1 MPDQPNSAEDTDSVK
16 RDLDEIPDALAW
28 PTAWPTNVFARSEAQ
43 TLMDDP
49 LQNYPDRVIPSPV
62 EFVNSSNELLAHV
75 LDNPSTR
82 LRSAARNAYLT
93 MTDVFDRLHAT
104 ANVTVLCKS
113 VSKT

>member
-43 TLMDDP
+43 TLMDDL

-93 MTDVFDRLHAT
+93 MTDVFDCHGERHRSLQVRVQDLT
-104 ANVTVLCKS
+104 
-113 VSKT
+113 

>member
-1 MPDQPNSAEDTDSVK
+1 
-16 RDLDEIPDALAW
+16 
-28 PTAWPTNVFARSEAQ
+28 
-43 TLMDDP
+43 MDDL

-93 MTDVFDRLHAT
+93 MTDVFGRLHAT
-104 ANVTVLCKS
+104 ANVTALWQERVQDL
-113 VSKT
+113 T

>member
-1 MPDQPNSAEDTDSVK
+1 
-16 RDLDEIPDALAW
+16 
-28 PTAWPTNVFARSEAQ
+28 
-43 TLMDDP
+43 MDDL

-75 LDNPSTR
+75 LDNPSTH

-93 MTDVFDRLHAT
+93 MTDVFDCH

-113 VSKT
+113 VSRT